1 MSEMRK
7 IIWSC
12 WFQGREAAP
21 HLVRRCLE
29 SWEAQNPGWE
39 MRVLDAGSALHHA
52 PALADFDLDRRSVTA
67 ASLSDLLRL
76 SLLHEYGGVWLDAT
90 VFCNRPLD
98 DWLPD
103 CMEEGFFAFHRP
115 DRPLAS
121 WFLAAVPHD
130 PIIARWLTA
139 ATDYWTD
146 RSEADDYFWV
156 HNLFG
161 QLLANDPQ
169 VAATW
174 ARVRRHSAM
183 PPHQIQDLGMLTSAT
198 EAAHLVDW
206 SLPLFKLTYRYPE
219 GEAAADCL
227 LYHLIGAPD
236 AAQTPPP
243 APTPPSPPTRPV
255 AAISVST
262 ENLGDHVQ
270 IIAAQRLLARYGL
283 APDLHVDRDTALAE
297 PPSLAGPPSDIASD
311 VAPASFPIVMNGWFK
326 NGNGGWPPHPAYA
339 PIFLGFHIRLFQSP
353 ALLSPESLAYYH
365 AHEPIG
371 CRDDY
376 TADLLAEQGID
387 SFVSHCLS
395 LSLPR
400 RIAREGR
407 HRIFVVSRDERLAQV
422 IPSSLGDFTS
432 LLHYSGDH
440 DFWRNMDRA
449 AALLDRYRDEAG
461 LIVTSLLHCALPAIA
476 MGIPVIMFY
485 PPDSLAGRQ
494 SDMERFS
501 ALAKL
506 IPIHDVTAM
515 DAMTLADW
523 SPAPVEV
530 GAIKLALIDRLS
542 AALGAM
548 GLARA
553 RAVGP
558 IAPSSILPPGA
569 RKAVAA

>member
-1 MSEMRK
+1 MSEMRE
-7 IIWSC
+7 IIWCC
-12 WFQGREAAP
+12 WFQGRDAAP
-21 HLVRRCLE
+21 HLVRSCLH
-29 SWEAQNPGWE
+29 SWEQRNPGWE
-39 MRVLDAGSALHHA
+39 VRIVDAFSALHYA
-52 PALADFDLDRRSVTA
+52 PALADFDLSSRSVTA

-76 SLLHEYGGVWLDAT
+76 SLLHEYGGVWVDAT
-90 VFCNRPLD
+90 VFCNRPLN
-98 DWLPD
+98 DWLPE
-103 CMEEGFFAFHRP
+103 CMGEGFFAFHRP
-115 DRPLAS
+115 DRPLAT

-130 PIIARWLTA
+130 PIIARWLA
-139 ATDYWTD
+139 AAIDYWTD

-174 ARVRRHSAM
+174 GRAQRHSAM

-198 EAAHLVDW
+198 EATHLVDW

-219 GEAAADCL
+219 AEAAVDCL
-227 LYHLIGAPD
+227 LHHLIGAPD
-236 AAQTPPP
+236 AAQTAPPVP
-243 APTPPSPPTRPV
+243 SVPVLPTGPV
-255 AAISVST
+255 AAISVGT

-297 PPSLAGPPSDIASD
+297 PPPLAGLPSDIAPESL
-311 VAPASFPIVMNGWFK
+311 PIVMNGWFK
-326 NGNGGWPPHPAYA
+326 SGNGGWPPHPAYA

-353 ALLSPESLAYYH
+353 ALLSPESLAYYR

-387 SFVSHCLS
+387 CFVSNCLS

-400 RIAREGR
+400 RIAREGQ
-407 HRIFVVSRDERLAQV
+407 HRIFVVSRDERLAQAM
-422 IPSSLGDFTS
+422 PPSLGDFTS

-449 AALLDRYRDEAG
+449 TALLDRYRDEAG

-476 MGIPVIMFY
+476 MGIPVIMFF
-485 PPDSLAGRQ
+485 PPDSPAGRQ

-506 IPIHDVTAM
+506 IPIRDVSEM
-515 DAMTLADW
+515 EAMTLTDW
-523 SPAPVEV
+523 SPVPVEV

-542 AALGAM
+542 AALRLM

-558 IAPSSILPPGA
+558 LASSSVLPPGA
-569 RKAVAA
+569 RKMVVG